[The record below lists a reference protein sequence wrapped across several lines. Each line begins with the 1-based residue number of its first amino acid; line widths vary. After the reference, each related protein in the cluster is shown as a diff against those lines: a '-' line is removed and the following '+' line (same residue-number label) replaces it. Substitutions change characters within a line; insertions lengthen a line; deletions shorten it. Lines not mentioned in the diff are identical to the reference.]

1 MQFSVLVPID
11 MRRDARAALL
21 ELQFYASS
29 LVQTLHRR
37 RALVPDSTKFMR
49 VMQSSK
55 RAKTALEPYT
65 QTWLAQSGAKQQ
77 LGKFRSRRVR
87 QLAQV
92 EGASGRAE
100 VEDRELSRWRQE
112 LARLV
117 VEADLPVLEPMLLV
131 RNQESALIAALGNA
145 RASTIR
151 KRVREWRKVRAY
163 CLAVSGSAWP
173 AHIGII
179 LDYLHERRLEPCART
194 VPAAILTCFAF
205 MEKVGG
211 VRPAER
217 LSDSPVLKN
226 TVNQLTAD
234 LESKAPPRRKA
245 PMMPVALIGAME
257 LAVSDIAL
265 PCYLRCFAFYKLV
278 KLWTA
283 SRCGDMC
290 GLDPATLR
298 LTDLG
303 LSGMLDR
310 TKTSGPGK
318 RMRFLPIFI
327 SAHAFVMNPSWL
339 TDGWALWCSP
349 DMQFKRDYFLPLP
362 NADESGV
369 RHVMAD
375 YAAVVS
381 LSKRLLTMLQ
391 VPSWNGSAWV
401 PGGPLFQQRASL
413 SFWTEHS
420 ERNWLASILA
430 ALGVPREKR
439 DYVGR
444 WRVISASDEYI
455 RTAQFLVI
463 SLQEEALRG
472 LTQDERWNLR
482 NGNLD
487 DLNLFLVDRG
497 VSQDDAQREVRALQ
511 LPTQWHGLS
520 NLTVASDLAKIP
532 TPEEP
537 PTGGDAP
544 YFIAVVG
551 KSRVRRLHRQGGCGA
566 STLGVQEMLPVF
578 DISAAVY
585 DFACRHCWQKR
596 RHAGPAGCPD
606 DSTSSCSDSS
616 ESSSSSSADAD
627 VTH

>member
-1 MQFSVLVPID
+1 MPRCLRDAFGCEGGLPSPDVLAYLFDNEQELDRLLKQFSTLLASDVQ
-11 MRRDARAALL
+11 RAARAALI
-21 ELQFYASS
+21 ELQFHASS
-29 LVQTLHRR
+29 RVKTLHRR

-49 VMQSSK
+49 VIQSSK
-55 RAKTALEPYT
+55 RAKASPEPCT
-65 QTWLAQSGAKQQ
+65 QIWLAQSGAKHLQ
-77 LGKFRSRRVR
+77 GKFKSRRVR
-87 QLAQV
+87 QLARV
-92 EGASGRAE
+92 EDASGRAE
-100 VEDRELSRWRQE
+100 VEERELSRWRQE

-131 RNQESALIAALGNA
+131 RHREAALVAALGNA
-145 RASTIR
+145 RTSTIR
-151 KRVREWRKVRAY
+151 KRVQEWRKVRAY

-173 AHIGII
+173 SHIGII

-194 VPAAILTCFAF
+194 VPAAILASFAF
-205 MEKVGG
+205 IEKVGA

-217 LSDSPVLKN
+217 LSDSQVLRN

-245 PMMPVALIGAME
+245 PMLPVAMIGAME
-257 LAVSDIAL
+257 LAVSDVAL

-283 SRCGDMC
+283 SRCSDMS

-303 LSGMLDR
+303 LSGILDR

-318 RMRFLPIFI
+318 RMRFLPVFI
-327 SAHAFVMNPSWL
+327 SAQAFVMNPSWL

-362 NADESGV
+362 NADESGM

-401 PGGPLFQQRASL
+401 SGGPLLQQRASL

-472 LTQDERWNLR
+472 LAQDERWNLR
-482 NGNLD
+482 NGSLD
-487 DLNLFLVDRG
+487 DLSLFLVDRG
-497 VSQDDAQREVRALQ
+497 VSQDDAQKEVRALQ
-511 LPTQWHGLS
+511 LPSLAAPSGLLANNTVPIPS
-520 NLTVASDLAKIP
+520 LESKAALSLQQNMQPCVKRLKPCTAPCETRSCQANLCSR
-532 TPEEP
+532 
-537 PTGGDAP
+537 
-544 YFIAVVG
+544 
-551 KSRVRRLHRQGGCGA
+551 KSL
-566 STLGVQEMLPVF
+566 S
-578 DISAAVY
+578 
-585 DFACRHCWQKR
+585 K
-596 RHAGPAGCPD
+596 
-606 DSTSSCSDSS
+606 
-616 ESSSSSSADAD
+616 
-627 VTH
+627 

>member
-1 MQFSVLVPID
+1 
-11 MRRDARAALL
+11 
-21 ELQFYASS
+21 
-29 LVQTLHRR
+29 
-37 RALVPDSTKFMR
+37 
-49 VMQSSK
+49 
-55 RAKTALEPYT
+55 
-65 QTWLAQSGAKQQ
+65 
-77 LGKFRSRRVR
+77 
-87 QLAQV
+87 
-92 EGASGRAE
+92 
-100 VEDRELSRWRQE
+100 
-112 LARLV
+112 
-117 VEADLPVLEPMLLV
+117 
-131 RNQESALIAALGNA
+131 
-145 RASTIR
+145 
-151 KRVREWRKVRAY
+151 
-163 CLAVSGSAWP
+163 
-173 AHIGII
+173 
-179 LDYLHERRLEPCART
+179 
-194 VPAAILTCFAF
+194 
-205 MEKVGG
+205 MEKVGA

-217 LSDSPVLKN
+217 LSDSQVLRN

-245 PMMPVALIGAME
+245 PMLPVAMIGAME
-257 LAVSDIAL
+257 LAVSDVAL

-283 SRCGDMC
+283 SRCSDMS

-303 LSGMLDR
+303 LSGILDR

-318 RMRFLPIFI
+318 RMRFLPVFI
-327 SAHAFVMNPSWL
+327 SAQAFVMNPSWL
-339 TDGWALWCSP
+339 TDGWALWCNP

-401 PGGPLFQQRASL
+401 SGGPLLQQRASL
-413 SFWTEHS
+413 SFWTKHS

-472 LTQDERWNLR
+472 LAQDERWNLR
-482 NGNLD
+482 NGSLD
-487 DLNLFLVDRG
+487 DLSLFLVDRG
-497 VSQDDAQREVRALQ
+497 VSQDDAQKEVRALQ
-511 LPTQWHGLS
+511 LPTQWHRLS
-520 NLTVASDLAKIP
+520 SLAVASDLATIP
-532 TPEEP
+532 APAEP
-537 PTGGDAP
+537 SDEGDAP

-585 DFACRHCWQKR
+585 DFACQHCWQKGR
-596 RHAGPAGCPD
+596 PAAN
-606 DSTSSCSDSS
+606 DSTSSSSDSS
-616 ESSSSSSADAD
+616 ESSSSSSADVD
-627 VTH
+627 EVS